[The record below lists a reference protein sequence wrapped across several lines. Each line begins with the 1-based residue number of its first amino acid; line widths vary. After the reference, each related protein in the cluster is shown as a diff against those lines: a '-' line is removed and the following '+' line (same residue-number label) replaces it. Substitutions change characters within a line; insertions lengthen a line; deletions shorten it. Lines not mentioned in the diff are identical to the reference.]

1 MVAQFLA
8 ALVVSAVVVMALP
21 RPTRRAVVR
30 TAPSTRKH
38 RQENR

>member
-1 MVAQFLA
+1 MAVQFLA

-21 RPTRRAVVR
+21 RRRAAAGR
-30 TAPSTRKH
+30 TPSSH

>member
-8 ALVVSAVVVMALP
+8 ALVVAAVVVMALP
-21 RPTRRAVVR
+21 RPSRAV
-30 TAPSTRKH
+30 THTSPSTRKH